1 MGLVQLIG
9 VELSIGLA
17 VMGVHPRVVLIVLCG
32 SCKLRNVECDIVS
45 ICNP

>member
-17 VMGVHPRVVLIVLCG
+17 VMGVHPRVVLIVLCEHA
-32 SCKLRNVECDIVS
+32 S
-45 ICNP
+45 